1 MRNVSRIS
9 IVVLAVLV
17 PAMAAVPLQSP
28 LAREMAALPGYSEG
42 LIVISQR
49 QRKLYLTLG
58 NGEAI
63 RYPIAVPKH
72 GSEWRGFARVDGKY
86 VNPAWSP
93 PAEVHRDHPELPALI
108 PGGSPHN
115 PMGVRALTLDR
126 NEIAIHGTNAFMRKS
141 IGSAASYGCIRML
154 NEDVVDLFDRVKVGT
169 QVVMVP

>member
-1 MRNVSRIS
+1 MRSIFRIS
-9 IVVLAVLV
+9 IFALT
-17 PAMAAVPLQSP
+17 MSAAPLQVVY
-28 LAREMAALPGYSEG
+28 AREMSSLPGYSEG
-42 LIVISQR
+42 MIVISQK

-63 RYPIAVPKH
+63 RYPIAVPKN
-72 GSEWRGFARVDGKY
+72 GSQWRGFAKVDGKY

-93 PAEVHRDHPELPALI
+93 PAEVHRDHPELPAVI

-126 NEIAIHGTNAFMRKS
+126 SEIAIHGTNAFMRKS